1 MKENTLVE
9 MKNKVDA
16 LTRVMQNVINEFTTI
31 KDMSVGTLEVVK
43 KLPNYQDAI
52 DELKEE
58 MIKANKLAKQA
69 EDAIKKEKKKL
80 ELN

>member
-1 MKENTLVE
+1 
-9 MKNKVDA
+9 
-16 LTRVMQNVINEFTTI
+16 MQNVINEFTTI

-69 EDAIKKEKKKL
+69 EDKVNKEDKKL